1 MHQIRKRSLKATV
14 WIYIGFLIGALNTYF
29 LTHENWFTP
38 DQNGL
43 TRAMI
48 DISML
53 IFAFSTLG
61 VTTYL
66 FKFFPY
72 YKDNIEQKKNDLLG
86 IAVLVSGTGFLLTSL
101 GMFFIKP
108 LIVQKFSEKSALLVE
123 YIYWCIPMA
132 CFVLMYTVLESY
144 AYGFHKGVLT
154 SMLRE
159 TILRLYTCV
168 IIVLKVLGLID
179 FDTFVILFSLQ
190 FAVIT
195 MILLIH
201 LKIHD
206 QLWLTFKFSRVTY
219 KFRKKIYS
227 VMGLTAI
234 VLIVSVL
241 RTSIDALV
249 LAARE
254 NLRTVAV
261 FGAASYLVSVMQAP
275 YRSLIAVTIPI
286 LANSWKDKNIKE
298 INRIYRRSSIN
309 LLSFALLIFFSIWL
323 NYDHLVMYFGI
334 NPVYLE
340 GKWVFFLLGM
350 VAIVELGTGV
360 NAQIIGTSVYWRFE
374 LWTSILLTLMII
386 PLSYILTVKYGIM
399 GPAFASLVSFVI
411 YNYIR
416 FHFLWKKFNMQ
427 PFTRKTIEVILIAVG
442 AYFTSHFL
450 LIKLEGLTAIIL
462 RPLLFLGIYLPLL
475 YQLNI
480 SPDFKPVVQSLR
492 NKLKRS

>member
-1 MHQIRKRSLKATV
+1 MSQIRKRSIKASI
-14 WIYIGFLIGALNTYF
+14 WIYIGFLIGGLNTYF
-29 LTHENWFTP
+29 LTHESWFTP

-53 IFAFSTLG
+53 IFAFSTFG

-72 YKDNIEQKKNDLLG
+72 YRDNVEQKKNDLLG
-86 IAVLVSGTGFLLTSL
+86 IAVMVSAAGFLLTCIGIL
-101 GMFFIKP
+101 FIKP
-108 LIVQKFSEKSALLVE
+108 IIVQKFSENSALLVE

-132 CFVLMYTVLESY
+132 CFVLMFSVLESY

-154 SMLRE
+154 SLLRE

-168 IIVLKVLGLID
+168 IILLKILGFID
-179 FDTFVILFSLQ
+179 FDTFIILFSFQ

-195 MILLIH
+195 LILIIH
-201 LKIHD
+201 LRIHD
-206 QLWLTFKFSRVTY
+206 QLWLTFRFSRVTQ

-227 VMGLTAI
+227 VMALTAV

-241 RTSIDALV
+241 RTSIDSLV

-254 NLRTVAV
+254 DLKTVAV
-261 FGAASYLVSVMQAP
+261 FGAASYLVTIMHAP
-275 YRSLIAVTIPI
+275 YRSLIAITIPI
-286 LANSWKDKNIKE
+286 LANAWKDKDIKE
-298 INRIYRRSSIN
+298 ISRIYKRSSIN

-323 NYDHLVMYFGI
+323 NYENIVLYFGI
-334 NPVYLE
+334 NQIYLE

-350 VAIVELGTGV
+350 VAIIELGTGV
-360 NAQIIGTSVYWRFE
+360 NSQIIGTSVYWRFE

-386 PLSYILTVKYGIM
+386 PLSYTLTLKYGIM
-399 GPAFASLVSFVI
+399 GPAVASLVSFVV

-427 PFTRKTIEVILIAVG
+427 PFSRKTIEVLLIAVG

-450 LIKLEGLTAIIL
+450 LINLEGLTAIIL
-462 RPLLFLGIYLPLL
+462 RPLLFIGIYLPLL